1 MPAEDRRASTGSSCQ
16 HWIVMP
22 ALDRHASVGS
32 SCQHW
37 IVMPAEAGIHLLDE
51 WAPAFAG
58 VTISEL
64 G

>member
-1 MPAEDRRASTGSSCQ
+1 MPAEDRRAST
-16 HWIVMP
+16 
-22 ALDRHASVGS
+22 GS